1 MESDFTSIVENW
13 QLEKQEWLES
23 IDAFLQE
30 YGEEKAKD
38 LLKTIIHFVI
48 RKGVAFQGE
57 NINTPYI
64 NTINVRNQ
72 PTFPGN
78 IELEQKIENINR
90 WNAMCMVL
98 QGYDNGSGVGGHIA
112 TYAST
117 ATMYEIGFNH
127 FFRKK
132 SSDYGGDLVSF
143 QPHASPGI
151 YARAFLEGRLSEE
164 KLKNFRREL
173 QPEGGLPSYPHP
185 RRLPW
190 FWEMPCA
197 SMGLS
202 PVSAIYQ
209 ARFSR
214 YLINR
219 GLKADNG
226 GKVWSFIGDGEMD
239 EPEIIGTINIAA
251 REKLDN
257 VIFVVNCN
265 LQRLDGPVRGNGKVI
280 QEFERLFLGAGW
292 NVIKVIW
299 GSEWDAL
306 LARDDK
312 GILVKRMDEVLD
324 GDYQRYS
331 VLDGDLVRKHWI
343 QGNPEL
349 ANMMQSL
356 TDEEIRSIK
365 RGGHDYKKVYAGF
378 HKAVNQSNGKPTVLL
393 MKTIKGY
400 GMGSTGEG
408 RNTTHQKKSMLA
420 EERLEAALRFSIPM
434 AYSDIVAAKFYKP
447 DADSPEIQ
455 YLQKQR
461 ASLGGSIPSR
471 EESCPSISAPELNF
485 FSEFFV
491 GSESRMVSTTMVLV
505 KIITKLLKEPDIGK
519 YIVPIVPD
527 EARTFGM
534 DALFKHAGIYHPEG
548 QLYESVDSGSLS
560 YYREARDGQILQEG
574 ICEAGAMASFMA
586 AGSAYAQHNLP
597 MIPFYIFYSMFGFQ
611 RVADMIWACGDMMCK
626 GFLFGGTAGRTTLNG
641 EGVQHQDGHSH
652 LYANTVP
659 NLISYDPAFAYE
671 LAIIIRDGIYRMFE
685 KQEKIFYYITVY
697 NENYAQE
704 NLPQNVEEGIIKG
717 MYRFSKSKLKIL
729 DSKKAKGERK
739 IEKRKVHL
747 MGSGSIITQVLVAQK
762 ILEEMQISTD
772 VWSVTSYNELSR
784 NGFDVDRW
792 NRLHPKEEARIPY
805 IQTLIQDE
813 IGIFI
818 SVSDF
823 QKSLGSS
830 ISPWMPVN
838 YTVLGTDGYG
848 LSEARPELRDHFE
861 ISPIYVVLAALDQ
874 LKKTGV
880 LSIDEVAEFIL
891 KVGIDGEKINPAK
904 I

>member
-1 MESDFTSIVENW
+1 MIDNVITLTTDW
-13 QLEKQEWLES
+13 QLEKEEWIES
-23 IDAFLQE
+23 IDAIFHE
-30 YGEEKAKD
+30 YGEEKTKE
-38 LLKTIIHFVI
+38 LLKTINHYVI

-64 NTINVRNQ
+64 NTINVKDE
-72 PTFPGN
+72 PTYPGD
-78 IELEQKIENINR
+78 ISLEQKVENINR

-127 FFRKK
+127 FFRRETA
-132 SSDYGGDLVSF
+132 DYGGDLVSF

-151 YARAFLEGRLSEE
+151 YARAFLEGRLTEE
-164 KLKNFRREL
+164 QLTNFRRER
-173 QPEGGLPSYPHP
+173 QPAGGLPSYPHP

-197 SMGLS
+197 SMGLA

-209 ARFSR
+209 ARFKK
-214 YLINR
+214 YLTNR
-219 GLKADNG
+219 GLKPDKG
-226 GKVWSFIGDGEMD
+226 GKVWAFIGDGEMD

-257 VIFVVNCN
+257 IIFVVNCN

-280 QEFERLFLGAGW
+280 QELERIFLGAGW

-306 LARDDK
+306 LARDHN

-331 VLDGDLVRKHWI
+331 VLDGDTVRKHWV
-343 QGNPEL
+343 QDNAEL
-349 ANMMQSL
+349 ADLMKSL

-378 HKAVNQSNGKPTVLL
+378 HKAIHQSNGKPTILL
-393 MKTIKGY
+393 VKTIKGY

-408 RNTTHQKKSMLA
+408 RNTTHQKKSMLP
-420 EERLEAALRFSIPM
+420 EERSEAALRFGIPLPT
-434 AYSDIVAAKFYKP
+434 ADIEGAKFYKP
-447 DADSPEIQ
+447 DDNSPEIQ
-455 YLQKQR
+455 YLKKR
-461 ASLGGSIPSR
+461 RSALGGGIPSR
-471 EESCPSISAPELNF
+471 EDNCPAIQTPGREAF
-485 FSEFFV
+485 DEFHV
-491 GSESRMVSTTMVLV
+491 GTDSRLVSTTMVLV
-505 KIITKLLKEPDIGK
+505 KIITKLLKNANVGK
-519 YIVPIVPD
+519 YIVPIIPD

-534 DALFKHAGIYHPEG
+534 DALFRHAGIYHPEG
-548 QLYESVDSGSLS
+548 QLYDAVDSDSLS

-652 LYANTVP
+652 LFANTVP
-659 NLISYDPAFAYE
+659 NLKSYDPAFAYE
-671 LAIIIRDGIYRMFE
+671 LAVIIRDGIYKMFE

-697 NENYAQE
+697 NENYAQASLPE
-704 NLPQNVEEGIIKG
+704 NAEDGIIRG
-717 MYRFSKSKLKIL
+717 MYKFAKSNM
-729 DSKKAKGERK
+729 STTRTKKAS
-739 IEKRKVHL
+739 EKNSTEERKVHL
-747 MGSGSIITQVLVAQK
+747 MGSGSIITQVIEAQK
-762 ILEEMQISTD
+762 MLEEMQISTD
-772 VWSVTSYNELSR
+772 IWSVTSYNELSR
-784 NGFDVDRW
+784 DGFDVERW
-792 NRLHPKEEARIPY
+792 NRLHPLEEARVPY
-805 IQTLIQDE
+805 VQSIIQSE
-813 IGIFI
+813 KGIFI

-830 ISPWMPVN
+830 ISPWMPSN
-838 YTVLGTDGYG
+838 YTVLGTDGFG
-848 LSEARPELRDHFE
+848 LSEARPELRDYFE
-861 ISPIYVVLAALDQ
+861 ISPKHIVLAALHQ
-874 LKKTGV
+874 LGKTGA
-880 LSIDEVAEFIL
+880 LSANEVAEFME
-891 KVGIDGEKINPAK
+891 KVGINGEQINPANL
-904 I
+904 

>member
-1 MESDFTSIVENW
+1 MISNVTIITEDW
-13 QLEKQEWLES
+13 QLEKQEWIES
-23 IDAFLQE
+23 IDAILQE
-30 YGEEKAKD
+30 YGEEKTKE
-38 LLKTIIHFVI
+38 LLKTINHYVI

-64 NTINVRNQ
+64 NSINVKNE
-72 PTFPGN
+72 PTYPGN

-112 TYAST
+112 TYASA
-117 ATMYEIGFNH
+117 ATTYEVGFNH

-132 SSDYGGDLVSF
+132 TPDYGGDLVSF

-164 KLKNFRREL
+164 NLKNFRREL

-190 FWEMPCA
+190 FWEIPCA
-197 SMGLS
+197 SMGLA

-209 ARFSR
+209 ARFSK
-214 YLINR
+214 YLTHR

-226 GKVWSFIGDGEMD
+226 GKVWAFIGDGEMD

-257 VIFVVNCN
+257 LIFVVNCN

-280 QEFERLFLGAGW
+280 QELERLFLGAGW

-306 LARDDK
+306 LARDHN
-312 GILVKRMDEVLD
+312 GILVKRMGEVLD

-331 VLDGDLVRKHWI
+331 VLDGDTVRKHWVY
-343 QGNPEL
+343 GNPEL
-349 ANMMQSL
+349 TDMMRSL

-378 HKAVNQSNGKPTVLL
+378 QKAVHQSNGKPTVLL
-393 MKTIKGY
+393 VKTIKGY

-420 EERLEAALRFSIPM
+420 EERLEAALRFGIPM
-434 AYSDIVAAKFYKP
+434 ASADIETAKFYKP
-447 DADSPEIQ
+447 DENSPEIQ
-455 YLQKQR
+455 YLKRQR
-461 ASLGGSIPSR
+461 SDLGGSIPSR
-471 EESCPSISAPELNF
+471 EDNCLAISTPERQF
-485 FSEFFV
+485 FDEFYI
-491 GSESRMVSTTMVLV
+491 GTDSRMVSTTMVLV
-505 KIITKLLKEPDIGK
+505 KIITKLLKEPKIGK
-519 YIVPIVPD
+519 YIVPIIPD

-534 DALFKHAGIYHPEG
+534 DALFRHAGIYHPEG
-548 QLYESVDSGSLS
+548 QLYVSVDADSLS
-560 YYREARDGQILQEG
+560 YYREAKDGQILQEG
-574 ICEAGAMASFMA
+574 ICEAGALASFMA
-586 AGSAYAQHNLP
+586 AGSAYAQHSLP

-659 NLISYDPAFAYE
+659 NLKSYDPAFAYE
-671 LAIIIRDGIYRMFE
+671 LAVIIRDGIYRMFE

-697 NENYAQE
+697 NENYAQAS
-704 NLPQNVEEGIIKG
+704 LPQNAEEGIIKG
-717 MYRFSKSKLKIL
+717 MYKFAKSNLNT
-729 DSKKAKGERK
+729 SHTKAKGNSD
-739 IEKRKVHL
+739 IEQRKVHL
-747 MGSGSIITQVLVAQK
+747 LGSGSIITQVLEAQK
-762 ILEEMQISTD
+762 ILEEMQIPAD

-784 NGFDVDRW
+784 DGFDVERW
-792 NRLHPKEEARIPY
+792 NRLHPQDEARLSYVQSI
-805 IQTLIQDE
+805 IQDE
-813 IGIFI
+813 KGIFI

-823 QKSLGSS
+823 QKSLGAS
-830 ISPWMPVN
+830 ISSWMPSD

-848 LSEARPELRDHFE
+848 LSEARSELRDHFE
-861 ISPIYVVLAALDQ
+861 ISPKYIVLTALHQ
-874 LKKTGV
+874 LKKIGA
-880 LSIDEVAEFIL
+880 LSIKEVTEFIQ
-891 KVGIDGEKINPAK
+891 KVGIDGEKINPAN